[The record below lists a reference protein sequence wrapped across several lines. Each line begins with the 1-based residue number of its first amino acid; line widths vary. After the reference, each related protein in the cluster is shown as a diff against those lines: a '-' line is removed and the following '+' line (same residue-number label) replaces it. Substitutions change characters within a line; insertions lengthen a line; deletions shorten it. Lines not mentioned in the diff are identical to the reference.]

1 MLKHLPF
8 RPLIICSLL
17 MMCLPVSAAK
27 LAIVIDD
34 FGYRVKEDNQILAL
48 SPAVTIAIL
57 PNSPH
62 GREVAEKAYQQGR
75 DILIHMPMKPLSK
88 QPLEKDTLAPSMSS
102 AEIDRIIKNAIS
114 RVPHAKGMNNHM
126 GSEMTSSLPGMRNVM
141 HSLSQ
146 SNLFFLDSVT
156 IGNTQAGNAAKEYGV
171 PTLRRHI
178 FIDNHQSEEET
189 RTQLNKAVAYARKH
203 GSVVAI
209 GHPHPSTVRALQK
222 YLSQLPAD
230 VELVAVSTLL
240 SPQPSSKQPTS
251 LRMLSE
257 EAKKAQKPAKTEQA
271 TVEEQPI
278 QETENIETTEGAV
291 TEQPDVVKQ
300 VGNEAIPEVL
310 GLCEVE
316 LPAKKLQGIDF
327 IMFIIE
333 SIYHDSALQ
342 PLLLQHDNGKAS
354 KRPLF
359 NQS

>member
-1 MLKHLPF
+1 MLKHLPV
-8 RPLIICSLL
+8 RPLIVLSLL

-57 PNSPH
+57 PSSPH
-62 GREVAEKAYQQGR
+62 GREVAEKAHQQGR

-88 QPLEKDTLAPSMSS
+88 QPLEKDTLAPSMS
-102 AEIDRIIKNAIS
+102 AEEIDRIIKNAIT
-114 RVPHAKGMNNHM
+114 RVPYAKGMNNHM
-126 GSEMTSSLPGMRNVM
+126 GSEMTSSLPGMQNVM
-141 HSLSQ
+141 RSLSK

-156 IGNTQAGNAAKEYGV
+156 IGNTQVGNAAKEYGV

-203 GSVVAI
+203 GSAVAI

-222 YLSQLPAD
+222 YLAQLPAD
-230 VELVAVSTLL
+230 VEIVAVSALL
-240 SPQPSSKQPTS
+240 SPQSSTKQPTS

-257 EAKKAQKPAKTEQA
+257 EAKKTPIQPQNKQAVQDEIKTPPTKDA
-271 TVEEQPI
+271 TVGQPEAASQPENVI
-278 QETENIETTEGAV
+278 IPQE
-291 TEQPDVVKQ
+291 
-300 VGNEAIPEVL
+300 L
-310 GLCEVE
+310 GICEFT
-316 LPAKKLQGIDF
+316 LPPSKPQGIDF
-327 IMFIIE
+327 IMFVVE
-333 SIYHDSALQ
+333 SIYNDKALQ
-342 PLLLQHDNGKAS
+342 PLLVQGDRAQ

-359 NQS
+359 KQQR

>member
-1 MLKHLPF
+1 MLKRLPF
-8 RPLIICSLL
+8 KSFISLPLLL
-17 MMCLPVSAAK
+17 MSLQVSAAK

-34 FGYRVKEDNQILAL
+34 FGYRAKEDNQILAL
-48 SPAVTIAIL
+48 PSAVTIAIL

-88 QPLEKDTLAPSMSS
+88 QPLEKDTLTPSMSTD
-102 AEIDRIIKNAIS
+102 EVDRIIKNAIN

-141 HSLSQ
+141 QSLSQ

-156 IGNTQAGNAAKEYGV
+156 IGNTQAGNAAKEFGV
-171 PTLRRHI
+171 PTLRRNI

-203 GSVVAI
+203 GSAVAI

-222 YLSQLPAD
+222 YLPQLPD
-230 VELVAVSTLL
+230 DIELVAVSALI
-240 SPQPSSKQPTS
+240 SPQAAVKQPAKS

-257 EAKKAQKPAKTEQA
+257 EAKKTSQPSTIEHPIKYAQNTEKVENKPEDKLA
-271 TVEEQPI
+271 VEELGVC
-278 QETENIETTEGAV
+278 EF
-291 TEQPDVVKQ
+291 
-300 VGNEAIPEVL
+300 EV
-310 GLCEVE
+310 
-316 LPAKKLQGIDF
+316 PKTKLQGIDF
-327 IMFIIE
+327 IM
-333 SIYHDSALQ
+333 SVVTNIYQDTTLQ
-342 PLLLQHDNGKAS
+342 PLLSEKAVTH

-359 NQS
+359 KAEP